1 MKKTLSKLLGKTT
14 SSVRIALGFK
24 ASKNVN
30 SRQQKKLSEA
40 IVCHDYRKI
49 KKMLAKG
56 ISLSHLKSL
65 YGTVIHGIYRLTDG
79 DIKSLNFFLDR
90 GVDYTARDS
99 SHKTILDTLIA
110 DDRLDVLK
118 ALIQRQPFAVLDSS
132 EFMTVAQAAIYNQ
145 QEELIKCIIE
155 FSAERDDFDEIVA
168 DMLFET
174 VLQDNLTLARLI
186 LKNKFNRKRTWQ
198 NGGSLLH
205 FVKSTE
211 MLALMVKQGL
221 NVNHKD
227 ECGLSVISKLVV
239 ENQEPLVLAM
249 LKLEPELS
257 DDVAGI
263 YELVITAAKNNSIHV
278 IEALLRFERGQNTN
292 KVVSEK
298 RNNFCREVLCQVIE
312 DRCSLDVIKFLV
324 NYGAEINGRNFYNQT
339 PLMIACIKNNPYYIR
354 YLTALNVNVNLVD
367 DFGRSALLY
376 AIINRSNKCIK
387 VLLANNVDIKLADN
401 KGFDV
406 AMHCFVSGNKFIA
419 DLLIQKNIVL
429 LKKYDDKK
437 TSLIFAAMAGNT
449 DMVTYLIEAGADYDM
464 ADKKKRTALMYAAAN
479 NHLDSV
485 RILIE
490 ANANIS
496 LKDKNGHTAADM
508 AKTNEVANLFMCV
521 FPRSV
526 PVTKNRESLIE
537 SPSSL

>member
-24 ASKNVN
+24 SGKNVN
-30 SRQQKKLSEA
+30 SRQQKKLSDA
-40 IVCHDYRKI
+40 IVRHDYRKI

-56 ISLSHLKSL
+56 VSLSHLESL
-65 YGTVIHGIYRLTDG
+65 FGTVIHGIYHLTDG

-90 GVDYTARDS
+90 GVDYVARDS
-99 SHKTILDTLIA
+99 SNKTILDTLII
-110 DDRLDVLK
+110 DDRMDVLK
-118 ALIQRQPFAVLDSS
+118 ALIQRQPFTVLDSS
-132 EFMTVAQAAIYNQ
+132 EFSTVAQTAIHDQ
-145 QEELIKCIIE
+145 QEELIERILE
-155 FSAERDDFDEIVA
+155 FSAERDNFNDIVA
-168 DMLFET
+168 DMLFEA
-174 VLQDNLTLARLI
+174 VLHDNVKLAKLI

-205 FVKSTE
+205 FVKSTG
-211 MLALMVKQGL
+211 MLALIVKQGL

-227 ECGLSVISKLVV
+227 EYGLSVISKLVV
-239 ENQEPLVLAM
+239 ENQESLILAM

-263 YELVITAAKNNSIHV
+263 YELVITAAKNNNTRV
-278 IEALLRFERGQNTN
+278 IEALLEFERGQNTS
-292 KVVSEK
+292 KAFSEK
-298 RNNFCREVLCQVIE
+298 RKSFCQWVLCQVIE

-354 YLTALNVNVNLVD
+354 YLTALHVNVNLVD

-387 VLLANNVDIKLADN
+387 VLLANNANISLADN

-419 DLLIQKNIVL
+419 DLLVQKSIVL
-429 LKKYDDKK
+429 LREYDDNK

-449 DMVTYLIEAGADYDM
+449 DMVTYLIEAGADCNM

-485 RILIE
+485 RVLIE

-496 LKDKNGHTAADM
+496 LKDKNGHTASDM
-508 AKTNEVANLFMCV
+508 AKTNEVANLFMCI
-521 FPRSV
+521 FPRT
-526 PVTKNRESLIE
+526 VTPIETREPLIE
-537 SPSSL
+537 SGG